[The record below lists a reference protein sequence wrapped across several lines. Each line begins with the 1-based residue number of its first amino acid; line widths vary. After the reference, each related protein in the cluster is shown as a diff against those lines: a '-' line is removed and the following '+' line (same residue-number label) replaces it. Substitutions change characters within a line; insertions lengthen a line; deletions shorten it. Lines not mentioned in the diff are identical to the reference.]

1 MKQALIEVKEV
12 TKVFSARNWRGQSS
26 DVRAVNQVTL
36 AIREGETLGL
46 VGESGSGKTTLG
58 RMILSLETLT
68 AGEVF
73 FKGQALNDLSKE
85 AKKAMKQQMQII
97 FQDPYTAL
105 NPQMSALELVMEPLF
120 REPKKQATE
129 KAQKILARVGI
140 TGEAIHKLPQHFSG
154 GQRQRIGIARAVVS
168 QPAFILCDEPTSALD
183 ASIQAQIM
191 QLLTSL
197 QKEFGLSYLFIS
209 HDLSVIRHIS
219 DRIAVM
225 YQGNLVELAP
235 TKALF
240 AKPQHAYTKKLL
252 AAAPIADPHLAKA
265 AMKKRD
271 FDQKIVLSER
281 FAWQEV
287 EAEHFVRV
295 ALE

>member
-1 MKQALIEVKEV
+1 MNQVLIEVKEA
-12 TKVFSARNWRGQSS
+12 TKVFSSRNWRGQSS
-26 DVRAVNQVTL
+26 DLRAVNQVSL
-36 AIREGETLGL
+36 AIHEGETLGL

-58 RMILSLETLT
+58 RMILSLESLT
-68 AGEVF
+68 TGEVF
-73 FKGQALNDLSKE
+73 FKGQALNNLSKE
-85 AKKAMKQQMQII
+85 AQKSIKQQVQII
-97 FQDPYTAL
+97 FQDPYSAL

-120 REPKKQATE
+120 REPKNQAKE

-168 QPAFILCDEPTSALD
+168 QPSFILCDEPTSALD

-191 QLLTSL
+191 QLLISL

-225 YQGNLVELAP
+225 YQGKLVELGP
-235 TKALF
+235 TNELF
-240 AKPQHAYTKKLL
+240 DNPQHRYTKKLL
-252 AAAPIADPHLAKA
+252 AAAPIADPKLARE
-265 AMKKRD
+265 AMKKKVIQ
-271 FDQKIVLSER
+271 QKIELAEK
-281 FAWQEV
+281 FEWLEV
-287 EAEHFVRV
+287 SANHFVRV
-295 ALE
+295 DQE

>member
-1 MKQALIEVKEV
+1 MKQALIEVKAA
-12 TKVFSARNWRGQSS
+12 TKVFSSRNWRGQSS
-26 DVRAVNQVTL
+26 DVRAVNQVSL
-36 AIREGETLGL
+36 AIHEGETLGL

-58 RMILSLETLT
+58 RMILNLESLT

-73 FKGQALNDLSKE
+73 LKGQARHALSKE
-85 AKKAMKQQMQII
+85 AKKAMDQQMQII
-97 FQDPYTAL
+97 FQDPYSAL

-120 REPKKQATE
+120 REPKNQAKE

-140 TGEAIHKLPQHFSG
+140 TGEAIDKLPQHFSG
-154 GQRQRIGIARAVVS
+154 GQRQRLGIARAVVS
-168 QPAFILCDEPTSALD
+168 QPSFILCDEPTSALD

-191 QLLTSL
+191 QLLISL

-225 YQGNLVELAP
+225 YQGNLVEVAP

-240 AKPQHAYTKKLL
+240 EDPQHDYTKKLL
-252 AAAPIADPHLAKA
+252 AAAPIADPRLAKA
-265 AMKKRD
+265 AMKTRD
-271 FDQKIVLSER
+271 FDQKIVLSDNFE
-281 FAWQEV
+281 WQEV
-287 EAEHFVRV
+287 APEHFVRV
-295 ALE
+295 ALG